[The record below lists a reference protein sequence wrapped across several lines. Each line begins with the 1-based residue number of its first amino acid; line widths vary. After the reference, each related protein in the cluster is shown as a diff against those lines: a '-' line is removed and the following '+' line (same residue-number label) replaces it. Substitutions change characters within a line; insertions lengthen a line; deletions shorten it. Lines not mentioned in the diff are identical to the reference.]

1 MPRKSPET
9 SYTHIRDY
17 AERWTWRDPL
27 SGVLQEGFDPP
38 SNARDKQRKPFHIVA
53 ITKDGRRIEGDVVT
67 LNVRPYGAT
76 TLRDVKFVQS
86 GEVRMVDDQRIVS
99 IDGVRFISH

>member
-1 MPRKSPET
+1 MPRHRET
-9 SYTHIRDY
+9 SYQHIRDY
-17 AERWTWRDPL
+17 AERWTWIDPCT
-27 SGVLQEGFDPP
+27 GIRQEGFDVPQ
-38 SNARDKQRKPFHIVA
+38 NAIDKRRKPFHLVA
-53 ITKDGRRIEGDVVT
+53 ITKDGRRLEGDVVT

-76 TLRDVKFVQS
+76 SLREVKFVQS